1 MKEVL
6 MTNVLAALLT
16 FAVITV
22 SFILGWLIGYLI
34 WRKKLR

>member
-1 MKEVL
+1 

-34 WRKKLR
+34 WRRRSR